1 MTGQW
6 GSTVALALL
15 VAAGTMSVGSVGAA
29 HGPDAAEFTVEP
41 IDDRTP
47 GATNVEYG
55 MRVVGGAGIDFETL
69 RRTRA
74 VFEAGSWASCSPGDA
89 GEFGIDR
96 GSTHEGYRTDE
107 GLQENVKTFS
117 AGEDVFETEYNGE
130 EDFGPSTHLDDGDE
144 LVSVA
149 KCPDNP
155 DKPGWYQMT
164 GSSTGITESGE
175 RVTYGGDSHYFWIC
189 ECENDAEAREELGRP
204 PSDSTPTATP
214 TAAEDTETDS
224 DDGADSTG
232 GADDSTAESGP
243 GSETPPDTATPEAA
257 EASGQSPALTATATA
272 TATPTVDR
280 EWDDVVGRSP
290 TPGGGDGFG
299 VVVSV
304 LALAATVVFLYR
316 RGSRETAADSKD

>member
-15 VAAGTMSVGSVGAA
+15 VAAGTTSIFVGSVGAG

-47 GATNVEYG
+47 GATNVKYG
-55 MRVVGGAGIDFETL
+55 MRVVGKAGIDFETL

-74 VFEAGSWASCSPGDA
+74 VFEAGSWVSCSPGDSE
-89 GEFGIDR
+89 EFGIDR

-144 LVSVA
+144 LISVA

-155 DKPGWYQMT
+155 DEPGWYQMS

-189 ECENDAEAREELGRP
+189 DCENEAEAREELGRS

-224 DDGADSTG
+224 DDDGTDSTG
-232 GADDSTAESGP
+232 GAGDSTAEPGH
-243 GSETPPDTATPEAA
+243 GSETPPDAATPEAS
-257 EASGQSPALTATATA
+257 EKSPALTATATR
-272 TATPTVDR
+272 TSTPTVDR
-280 EWDDVVGRSP
+280 EWDDIVRRSP
-290 TPGGGDGFG
+290 TRGGGDGFG